1 MASPMSSVWV
11 VDTSSLLS
19 IKHYLKHE
27 SHQKYL
33 GYLTEQSEC
42 LYCPPQVI
50 KELLRGKDEDV
61 FAQWAKKKR
70 DCYLNIDNREYRL
83 LLLTTLLSYVLP

>member
-61 FAQWAKKKR
+61 FAQWAKK
-70 DCYLNIDNREYRL
+70 IEIA
-83 LLLTTLLSYVLP
+83 T